1 MGKQHENPEGIG
13 TQRLPGTGGDL
24 APTDQD
30 VEGHRR
36 IAATF
41 DGGPEEARRTT
52 PGGGGVPLTDED
64 DVEGHL
70 YTGGPSTRGEF
81 IRRAP
86 GDSPHGDS

>member
-1 MGKQHENPEGIG
+1 MGNQHEHPESIG

-30 VEGHRR
+30 VEGH
-36 IAATF
+36 
-41 DGGPEEARRTT
+41 GARRALDQASGH
-52 PGGGGVPLTDED
+52 PDGASAPYPLANTESDA

-86 GDSPHGDS
+86 GDGPHGEG

>member
-1 MGKQHENPEGIG
+1 MRRNDASPEELF
-13 TQRLPGTGGDL
+13 RRMPDTGGDL

-30 VEGHRR
+30 VEAHRLGPSR
-36 IAATF
+36 GQEDA
-41 DGGPEEARRTT
+41 GPEGLIRRVSDD
-52 PGGGGVPLTDED
+52 PSAPD

-86 GDSPHGDS
+86 GDGPHGEG